1 MSNIFS
7 FETLSLMKRLAFLV
21 IVPLILTLL
30 FGLFTIKIINDSRNT
45 LNEITS
51 RTEMLLLAHNILDNI
66 ENKIIATIHD
76 ANNSRISLNKAHKI
90 LSDTKSTIDEQLTTF
105 EEINKA
111 DIIRGDAGAVAA
123 KKAVPAFINAMN
135 TAISLT
141 KLNNKEGLRTFVSNT
156 MNAKV
161 MPLVNATTIHQ
172 REDLESVSLEIQ
184 GTLDTTILN
193 ENIVILVLLANIVI
207 LALLG
212 YMVFRS
218 IFKQT
223 KILTSTVDKLN
234 QGDKKARAIITGKH
248 ELAKLGTAL
257 NQLLDEQESTEQRII
272 EENDKLN
279 DSVFDLL
286 ESVTE
291 LSERNLTV
299 RAIVTEDATGSLAD
313 AINQL
318 AIDTGDVLIRVRDI
332 AVSVEATSQTVDNH
346 TNEVKKLAESEQIE
360 AQKTSI
366 AITNLIEHLDEI
378 VNSSASA
385 NYIANE
391 TAEATEKAYDSVS
404 KTLDSMTEI
413 RETVQET
420 GKRIKR
426 LGERSQEITHIVDLI
441 NTITERTTVL
451 AINASMQAL
460 SAGEAGKG
468 FSVIAEEIQ
477 RLAESS
483 RESTDQIAHL
493 IKNIQQE
500 TRTTMTTM
508 DHTIEQ
514 VVTGSALA
522 EEASD
527 QMQLTLDATNNLN
540 RSVESIA
547 IASKQQLD
555 ISKSLQIRSEEI
567 LKATLS
573 TGEEM
578 DSLGDL
584 TKNMAENARTLVDS
598 VKVFRLDDSNTT
610 TTV

>member
-1 MSNIFS
+1 MSKIFS
-7 FETLSLMKRLAFLV
+7 FEKLSLVKRLTFLV
-21 IVPLILTLL
+21 VVPLILTLL

-45 LNEITS
+45 LNEITTRS
-51 RTEMLLLAHNILDNI
+51 EMLMLAHNLLDNI
-66 ENKIIATIHD
+66 EHKVVNTLHD
-76 ANNSRISLNKAHKI
+76 ANNHRISLAKAYKI
-90 LSDTKSTIDEQLTTF
+90 LNENKSNIEDQLSMF
-105 EEINKA
+105 GEINKA
-111 DIIRGDAGAVAA
+111 DIVRGDAGAVAA
-123 KKAVPAFINAMN
+123 KKAIPAFISALNA
-135 TAISLT
+135 AINIT
-141 KLNNKEGLRTFVSNT
+141 KSNNQEALSTFVSHTLNI
-156 MNAKV
+156 KV
-161 MPLVNATTIHQ
+161 MPLINATTIHQ
-172 REDLESVSLEIQ
+172 REDLESASLEIQ
-184 GTLDTTILN
+184 AALDETMLN

-212 YMVFRS
+212 YLVFRS
-218 IFKQT
+218 ISKQT
-223 KILTSTVDKLN
+223 KVLTSTVDQLN
-234 QGDKKARAIITGKH
+234 QGNKKARASIKGKH
-248 ELAKLGTAL
+248 ELAKLGAAL
-257 NQLLDEQESTEQRII
+257 NQLLDEQESTEQRIV

-332 AVSVEATSQTVDNH
+332 AVSVESTSQTVDKH
-346 TNEVKKLAESEQIE
+346 THKVKQLAESEQAE
-360 AQKTSI
+360 ALKTSI
-366 AITNLIEHLDEI
+366 AITTLIDHLDEI
-378 VNSSASA
+378 VNSSSA
-385 NYIANE
+385 ANAMADKTTE
-391 TAEATEKAYDSVS
+391 TTEKAYKSVG
-404 KTLDSMTEI
+404 KTLESMTEI

-441 NTITERTTVL
+441 NTLTERTTVL

-514 VVTGSALA
+514 VITGSALA
-522 EEASD
+522 EDASD
-527 QMQLTLDATNNLN
+527 HMQLTLDASNDLT

-547 IASKQQLD
+547 AASKQQLN

-567 LKATLS
+567 LKATQL

-578 DSLGDL
+578 DFLGNL
-584 TKNMAENARTLVDS
+584 TKDMAENSRTLVDS
-598 VKVFRLDDSNTT
+598 VNVFRLEDAKSSA
-610 TTV
+610 V

>member
-1 MSNIFS
+1 MSKIFS
-7 FETLSLMKRLAFLV
+7 FEKLSLVKRLAFLV
-21 IVPLILTLL
+21 VVPLILTLL

-45 LNEITS
+45 LNEITKRS
-51 RTEMLLLAHNILDNI
+51 EMLMLAHNLLDNI
-66 ENKIIATIHD
+66 EHKVVNTLHD
-76 ANNSRISLNKAHKI
+76 ANNGIISLNKAYKI
-90 LSDTKSTIDEQLTTF
+90 LSENKSNIEDQLVMF
-105 EEINKA
+105 NEINKA
-111 DIIRGDAGAVAA
+111 DIVRGDAGAVAA
-123 KKAVPAFINAMN
+123 KKAIPAFLSALKMAINLTQLNNQEGLNTFVKSTMN
-135 TAISLT
+135 T
-141 KLNNKEGLRTFVSNT
+141 
-156 MNAKV
+156 KV
-161 MPLVNATTIHQ
+161 MPLINATTIHQ
-172 REDLESVSLEIQ
+172 REDLESASLEIQ
-184 GTLDTTILN
+184 ATLDETTLN

-212 YMVFRS
+212 YIVFRS
-218 IFKQT
+218 ISKQT
-223 KILTSTVDKLN
+223 KVLTSTVDQLN
-234 QGDKKARAIITGKH
+234 QGNKKARAAIQGQH
-248 ELAKLGTAL
+248 ELAKLGSAL
-257 NQLLDEQESTEQRII
+257 NQLLDEQERTEQHIV

-332 AVSVEATSQTVDNH
+332 AISVEETSQTVDSH
-346 TNEVKKLAESEQIE
+346 THEVKQLAESEQAE
-360 AQKTSI
+360 ALKTSI
-366 AITNLIEHLDEI
+366 AITNLINHLDEI
-378 VNSSASA
+378 VNSSSA
-385 NYIANE
+385 ARSMANE
-391 TAEATEKAYDSVS
+391 TTEATEQAYTSVS
-404 KTLDSMTEI
+404 KTLDSMTDI

-460 SAGEAGKG
+460 SAGDAGKG

-522 EEASD
+522 QDASD
-527 QMQLTLDATNNLN
+527 HMQLTLDATNNLT

-547 IASKQQLD
+547 TVSEQQLD

-567 LKATLS
+567 LKATQL

-578 DSLGDL
+578 DSLGHL
-584 TKNMAENARTLVDS
+584 TKDMAENARNLVES
-598 VKVFRLDDSNTT
+598 VQVFRLEETKAT
-610 TTV
+610 AI

>member
-30 FGLFTIKIINDSRNT
+30 FGLFTIKLINDSRNT
-45 LNEITS
+45 LNEITTRS
-51 RTEMLLLAHNILDNI
+51 EMLMLAHNLLDSI
-66 ENKIIATIHD
+66 EHKVVATIHD
-76 ANNSRISLNKAHKI
+76 ANNSRISLLKAYKI
-90 LSDTKSTIDEQLTTF
+90 LKENKILIDEQLATF
-105 EEINKA
+105 SEINKA

-123 KKAVPAFINAMN
+123 KKAVPAFVSAMN
-135 TAISLT
+135 TAINLT
-141 KLNNKEGLRTFVSNT
+141 KLSDKEGLKTFVSNT
-156 MNAKV
+156 MNTKI
-161 MPLVNATTIHQ
+161 MPLINATTIHQ
-172 REDLESVSLEIQ
+172 REDLESTSLEIQ
-184 GTLDTTILN
+184 AALDETTLN
-193 ENIVILVLLANIVI
+193 ENIVILVLLANIII

-212 YMVFRS
+212 YVVFRS
-218 IFKQT
+218 IAKQT
-223 KILTSTVDKLN
+223 KVLTSTVEKLN
-234 QGDKKARAIITGKH
+234 KGNKKARAVIKGKH
-248 ELAKLGTAL
+248 ELAQLGTAL
-257 NQLLDEQESTEQRII
+257 NELLDEQERTEQQIV

-332 AVSVEATSQTVDNH
+332 AVSVEATSQTVDKH
-346 TNEVKKLAESEQIE
+346 TNEVKQLAESEQEE
-360 AQKTSI
+360 ALKTSV
-366 AITNLIEHLDEI
+366 AITTLINHLDEI
-378 VNSSASA
+378 VNSSTSA
-385 NYIANE
+385 NYMANE
-391 TAEATEKAYDSVS
+391 TTEATEKAHKAVG
-404 KTLDSMTEI
+404 KTRESMTEI

-500 TRTTMTTM
+500 TRTTMITM

-522 EEASD
+522 EDASD
-527 QMQLTLDATNNLN
+527 HMQLTLDATNNLT

-547 IASKQQLD
+547 NASKQQLD

-567 LKATLS
+567 LKATQS

-578 DSLGDL
+578 DSLGTL
-584 TKNMAENARTLVDS
+584 TKNMAENARNLVDS
-598 VKVFRLDDSNTT
+598 VKVFRLEDTKSSA
-610 TTV
+610 V